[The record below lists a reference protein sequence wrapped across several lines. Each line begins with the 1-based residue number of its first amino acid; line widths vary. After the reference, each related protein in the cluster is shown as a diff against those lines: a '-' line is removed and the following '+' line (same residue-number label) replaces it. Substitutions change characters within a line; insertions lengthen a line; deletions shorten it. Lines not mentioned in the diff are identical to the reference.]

1 MELEKESLTNRI
13 EDDLARRNRNWDKL
27 MIAIG
32 KLESLLKPTI
42 LWTGNVGEPGEI
54 IDLSEPIDNFEKIVI
69 WFSFS
74 GQEFR
79 DWYPDLSDY
88 IDLKTI
94 NLINEG
100 NSTYHQ
106 LCEMRLE
113 KRTSTSLVIA
123 HNVMLVWSN
132 DTSSISPNGDGRVY
146 GILGVGKKEL

>member
-42 LWTGNVGEPGEI
+42 LWTGNAGEVGEI

-69 WFSFS
+69 RVSFS

-88 IDLKTI
+88 IDLKSI
-94 NLINEG
+94 NLSNQG
-100 NSTYHQ
+100 NTTYHQ
-106 LCEMRLE
+106 LYEIRLE

-123 HNVMLVWSN
+123 HNIMLVWSN